1 MKSLMIRGKKGD
13 ERILFS
19 FMVVVWFLIGLGV
32 MLGIYISYGDEADVK
47 QFQAEIISDKIA
59 DCFINNSLI
68 IKQLSK
74 DNEGKFDFYD
84 SCNFNKEIISGNK
97 FYSEIK
103 FNYVDEGKIGEE
115 FRKPIKVG
123 NPDAKIQCSLT
134 GTHYFRC
141 VEKKYYASTPDNKL
155 VLIDIFTGSNSEGG
169 RF

>member
-1 MKSLMIRGKKGD
+1 MKSLIIKGKIAE

-19 FMVVVWFLIGLGV
+19 FMVAVWFLIGLGV

-47 QFQAEIISDKIA
+47 QLQAEIISDKIA

-68 IKQLSK
+68 IGQLSK
-74 DNEGKFDFYD
+74 ENEEKFDFYET
-84 SCNFNKEIISGNK
+84 CNFNKEIISGNK

-103 FNYVDEGKIGEE
+103 FNYANEGKIGDEY
-115 FRKPIKVG
+115 RKPLIIG

-141 VEKKYYASTPDNKL
+141 AEKKYYALTPDNKL
-155 VLIDIFTGSNSEGG
+155 VLIDIFAGSNNEGG